1 MLRIYFL
8 IISILTCLIVQ
19 AQKDWEL
26 VEDEDGIEV
35 YIKDNPLSE
44 FKAFKGLTFLKTDFE
59 SIHKILTDHSMHQEV
74 FPNNAGAKLI
84 EEKDGEYQ
92 IYYSLVD
99 SPWPV
104 DDRDGVYKTVF
115 DFQENT
121 RRYHIKAIDG
131 YVEEKPDV
139 VRITQTISE
148 WTLTRVSEGKIKV
161 EYEVYSDPGGS
172 VPSWLA
178 NATIIDQPIE
188 TLLAIRR
195 KVED

>member
-1 MLRIYFL
+1 MHSVLFFL
-8 IISILTCLIVQ
+8 ILLFSFTSSF
-19 AQKDWEL
+19 AQRNWEL
-26 VEDEDGIEV
+26 VEEKDGIQV
-35 YIKDNPLSE
+35 YIKDNPISD
-44 FKAFKGLTFLKTDFE
+44 FKAFKGIITLNTDFE
-59 SIHKILTDHSMHQEV
+59 SIHQILTDHSIHHEV

-84 EEKDGEYQ
+84 DEKEGEFQ

-121 RRYHIKAIDG
+121 RRYYIEAIDG

-139 VRITQTISE
+139 VRISETRSE
-148 WTLTRVSEGKIKV
+148 WVLTKMEDGMIKI
-161 EYEVYSDPGGS
+161 EYEVFSDPGGS

-178 NATIIDQPIE
+178 NAAIVDQPIE
-188 TLLAIRR
+188 TLSAIRER
-195 KVED
+195 LKQ